1 MAPPSF
7 SFCYSA
13 VVLFCL
19 CTVAS
24 AQLSTTFYSTSC
36 PNVLATVQ
44 TGIQSALQ
52 ADSRMGASLLRMHF
66 HDCFVQGC
74 DGSVLLDDTANF
86 TGEKTAF
93 PNNGSLRGFD
103 VVDALKASVEA
114 LCPGVVSCADILA
127 LAARDSVVA
136 LGGPSWDVPL
146 GRRDSTTA
154 SLTLANTNLP
164 APTLN
169 LSGLIAAFQAQG
181 LNAAEMVALSGGHTI
196 GLARCVNYRDHIYN
210 DTDINANYSASL
222 RAICPFTGGDD
233 VLAPLDVAT
242 NKTFDN
248 RYYTNLLSNQG
259 LLHSD
264 QELFNGGSTDA
275 QVTSYTSNSTAFFTD
290 FVNAMIKMS
299 QIGVLTGTNGQ
310 IRTNCR
316 KVN

>member
-1 MAPPSF
+1 MAPSSF

-13 VVLFCL
+13 VVLLCL

-24 AQLSTTFYSTSC
+24 AQLSPTFYNTSC
-36 PNVLATVQ
+36 PNVLSTIQ
-44 TGIQSALQ
+44 TGIQAALQ

-93 PNNGSLRGFD
+93 PNNNSLRGFE
-103 VVDALKASVEA
+103 VIDALKSSVEA

-127 LAARDSVVA
+127 VAARDSVVA
-136 LGGPSWDVPL
+136 LGGPTWTVPL

-154 SLTLANTNLP
+154 NISLANTNLP

-169 LSGLIAAFQAQG
+169 LSDLITSFANQG
-181 LNAAEMVALSGGHTI
+181 LTTAEMVALSGGHTI
-196 GLARCVNYRDHIYN
+196 GLARCVSYRDHIYN
-210 DTDINANYSASL
+210 DSNINANYSASL
-222 RAICPFTGGDD
+222 RAICPFSSGDD

-242 NKTFDN
+242 NATFDN

-275 QVTSYTSNSTAFFTD
+275 QVTSYTTNSTAFFAD
-290 FVNAMIKMS
+290 FTSAMIKMS
-299 QIGVLTGTNGQ
+299 SIGVVTGTSGQ
-310 IRTNCR
+310 IRTSCR
-316 KVN
+316 RVN